1 MEDFD
6 CLACVP
12 CLGVQGVTWEGEKTL
27 MQDVVAPD
35 TFLASPPYGWQG
47 RDWKSWWEAAWDV
60 LNCCKWDRK
69 GCAQGF
75 K

>member
-1 MEDFD
+1 
-6 CLACVP
+6 
-12 CLGVQGVTWEGEKTL
+12 